1 MIDKITDFSAL
12 EKSVKSSPDLKYKDA
27 IIGHYKNLGTCLGY
41 TARDNFSVI
50 KNTVNYGKL
59 DLIWVEPNVVFAA
72 EFGSMDD
79 IYKHLWRI
87 IELAPKTAVLV
98 LSSKSA
104 CKAEEVVK
112 IIEKSKLTQDQ
123 LKSFVVLDVTEKK
136 ILKGP

>member
-1 MIDKITDFSAL
+1 MIDKITDFAAL
-12 EKSVKSSPDLKYKDA
+12 EKSVKSVPDLKYKDA
-27 IIGHYKNLGTCLGY
+27 IIRHYKNLGESLGY

-72 EFGSMDD
+72 EFGSLDD

-112 IIEKSKLTQDQ
+112 IIEKSRLSSDQ
-123 LKSFVVLDVTEKK
+123 LKMFLVLDVTGNKV
-136 ILKGP
+136 LKGP